1 MSLVP
6 MDLSIFMNDPL
17 WVVILKALFGFILLI
32 LFTLFGIVFERKV
45 LGRMQN
51 RPGPTMNGPFGSL
64 QSLADGLKS
73 MLKED
78 LTPSGVDKAMFML
91 APALN
96 VIPAV
101 MIFALIPFAGEVP
114 IPGGGTTRLQV
125 TDMPVSILLIL
136 GVTSVGIYGVVLAG
150 WASNETFALLGG
162 IRASAQ
168 MISYEVAMGLSLV
181 AVFMYSGSLSTSE
194 VVAAQSRFWYCL
206 ILIPSFVIFVI
217 AIFGE
222 ANRTPFDLP
231 EGETEIVGGYL
242 TEYSSMRF
250 AMFYMAEYMALAN
263 VSAVCVTIF
272 LGGYRAPIPFNWL
285 GLDHAYWGLIW
296 FIVKTVLFM
305 GFMVW
310 VRATVPRFRYDQFMR
325 LGWRW
330 LIPISLVWVVLVAT
344 FRVARTEG
352 WFREPIFIGVGA
364 AVVVVILAIIFFGG
378 REPVEP
384 EPQPDKEFDAF
395 AGGFPVPPRP
405 GQVLPE
411 LAGVVSSQASESVVT
426 EPAAPSTSGE
436 PTAQDHEPQD
446 QPRTKG
452 GS

>member
-17 WVVILKALFGFILLI
+17 WVVILKGLFGFILLI

-78 LTPSGVDKAMFML
+78 LTPSGVDKVVFML

-194 VVAAQSRFWYCL
+194 VVEAQSRFWYCL

-217 AIFGE
+217 SIFGE

-231 EGETEIVGGYL
+231 EGESEIVGGYL

-272 LGGYRAPIPFNWL
+272 LGGYHAPIPFNWL
-285 GLDHAYWGLIW
+285 GLDHGYWGLVW
-296 FIVKTVLFM
+296 FVAKTTAFM
-305 GFMVW
+305 FFMVW
-310 VRATVPRFRYDQFMR
+310 VRAAVPRFRYDQFMR

-330 LIPISLVWVVLVAT
+330 LIPISLVWVLLVAT

-352 WFREPIFIGVGA
+352 WFGQPIFIAIGA
-364 AVVVVILAIIFFGG
+364 AIVVAILAIIFFGG
-378 REPVEP
+378 REPVEEEAP
-384 EPQPDKEFDAF
+384 PAKEFDAF

-405 GQVLPE
+405 GEVLPE
-411 LAGVVSSQASESVVT
+411 LAGVVSSQTEPIVT
-426 EPAAPSTSGE
+426 EPVAANES
-436 PTAQDHEPQD
+436 EPQD

>member
-1 MSLVP
+1 
-6 MDLSIFMNDPL
+6 MDLNIFMHDPL
-17 WVVILKALFGFILLI
+17 WVVILKALFGFVLLI

-78 LTPSGVDKAMFML
+78 LTPSGVDKVVFML

-101 MIFALIPFAGEVP
+101 LIFALIPFAGKVP
-114 IPGGGTTRLQV
+114 VPGGHTTMLQV
-125 TDMPVSILLIL
+125 SDMPVSILLIL

-194 VVAAQSRFWYCL
+194 VVDAQKNLWYCL
-206 ILIPSFVIFVI
+206 VLIPSFVIFVI

-222 ANRTPFDLP
+222 SNRTPFDLP
-231 EGETEIVGGYL
+231 EGESEIVGGYL

-272 LGGYRAPIPFNWL
+272 LGGFHAPIPFNWL
-285 GLDHAYWGLIW
+285 GMDHAYWGLLW
-296 FIVKTVLFM
+296 FVIKTILFM

-330 LIPISLVWVVLVAT
+330 LIPISLVWVLLVAT
-344 FRVARTEG
+344 FRVARSQG
-352 WFREPIFIGVGA
+352 WFGQPLFIAIGA
-364 AVVVVILAIIFFGG
+364 AIVIAILAIIFFGG
-378 REPVEP
+378 REPE
-384 EPQPDKEFDAF
+384 EEKPQPVKEFDAF

-411 LAGVVSSQASESVVT
+411 LAGVVVT
-426 EPAAPSTSGE
+426 EPADATPDQQT
-436 PTAQDHEPQD
+436 EPQA
-446 QPRTKG
+446 QPPTLG

>member
-1 MSLVP
+1 MNFAPSFVPQLVG

-32 LFTLFGIVFERKV
+32 LFVLFAIVFERKV

-78 LTPSGVDKAMFML
+78 ITPSGVDKVVFML
-91 APALN
+91 APAIN

-114 IPGGGTTRLQV
+114 IPGGTTRLQV
-125 TDMPVSILLIL
+125 TDMPISVLLVL

-150 WASNETFALLGG
+150 WASNSTFPLLGG

-181 AVFMYSGSLSTSE
+181 AVFIYAGSLSTSE
-194 VVAAQSRFWYCL
+194 IVEAQQKLWFCL
-206 ILIPSFVIFVI
+206 ALIPSFIIFVI
-217 AIFGE
+217 SIFGE
-222 ANRTPFDLP
+222 SNRTPFDLP
-231 EGETEIVGGYL
+231 EGESEIVGGYL

-250 AMFYMAEYMALAN
+250 AMFYMAEYMAMTN
-263 VSAVCVTIF
+263 VSAVCTTIF
-272 LGGYRAPIPFNWL
+272 LGGYHAPIPFNWL
-285 GLDHAYWGLIW
+285 GMDHGYWGLLW
-296 FIVKTVLFM
+296 FVVKTVAFM
-305 GFMVW
+305 FFMVW
-310 VRATVPRFRYDQFMR
+310 VRAAVPRFRYDQFMK
-325 LGWRW
+325 LGWKW
-330 LIPISLVWVVLVAT
+330 LIPISLIWVLAVAT
-344 FRVARTEG
+344 LRTARTQG
-352 WFREPIFIGVGA
+352 WFGQPVIWIVIAVIVVALIA
-364 AVVVVILAIIFFGG
+364 AFLFGG
-378 REPVEP
+378 KPEQEKAKEP
-384 EPQPDKEFDAF
+384 DGEFDAF

-411 LAGVVSSQASESVVT
+411 LAGVVAADP
-426 EPAAPSTSGE
+426 EPQQGSDEAQRAEHAAP
-436 PTAQDHEPQD
+436 DD
-446 QPRTKG
+446 QQRAKG
-452 GS
+452 DS